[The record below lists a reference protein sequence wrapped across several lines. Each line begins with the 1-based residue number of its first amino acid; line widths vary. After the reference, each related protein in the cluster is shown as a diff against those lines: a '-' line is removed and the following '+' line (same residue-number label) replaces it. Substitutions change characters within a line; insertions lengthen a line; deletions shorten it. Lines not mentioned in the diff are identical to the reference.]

1 MAMIIIIVLV
11 IAIIL
16 FMIFMKEDILPDSE
30 MLRAKEP
37 LKSFKDQLQE
47 ECFSR
52 LLNTETGKNIRKIY
66 NYEEIYNQE
75 SLDITLEAFKEVFK
89 KTKTGQNEIA
99 YNNMKHYLVKYYT
112 NKILEFGSKS
122 HKVML
127 SKYILELKKEG
138 KV

>member
-1 MAMIIIIVLV
+1 MTLIIIVLV

-16 FMIFMKEDILPDSE
+16 FMIFMKKDVLPDSE

-89 KTKTGQNEIA
+89 KTKTGQNKIA

-112 NKILEFGSKS
+112 NKIIEFGSKS

-127 SKYILELKKEG
+127 SKCILELKKEG